1 MDTNEQVLLFILGEY
16 SLYNPLYFMGTS
28 EKYRGKIPTP
38 NIEMVKSKAI
48 KKNHFDTLLLKKHC
62 LIRA

>member
-1 MDTNEQVLLFILGEY
+1 MSKYSFLFWGNILFITLCT
-16 SLYNPLYFMGTS
+16 LWVPLKNT
-28 EKYRGKIPTP
+28 IPTP

-62 LIRA
+62 LIRAET